1 MVVDYDGRILAQADP
16 GEGEKVVV
24 APIDIRTLRDERKRR
39 FGHDM
44 RAHLRSEVH
53 TYLESPHLPP
63 AVDHPITIDSVRLRI
78 EKGRQNC

>member
-24 APIDIRTLRDERKRR
+24 APIDIQTLRDERKRR
-39 FGHDM
+39 IGHDM

-53 TYLESPHLPP
+53 DYLTPTHLP
-63 AVDHPITIDSVRLRI
+63 AASDHPITYDSVRLRI
-78 EKGRQNC
+78 EKGRANS